1 MMDLFLR
8 HNQWGTLDL
17 DMSNGDIAICPTQSD
32 YIAQIIATR
41 LKIIEGEWF
50 LDASLGIPYFTQVF
64 GHKRNERF
72 IRQLIMPEIQSIPG
86 VREIT
91 NFTTEES
98 PNRRLTIS
106 FEAVMDDGTALS
118 FKEFIGV

>member
-8 HNQWGTLDL
+8 YNESGTLDL

-32 YIAQIIATR
+32 YIAQTIATR

-50 LDASLGIPYFTQVF
+50 LDTSLGIPYFTQVF

-86 VREIT
+86 VREIN

-98 PNRRLTIS
+98 PNRRITIS
-106 FEAVMDDGTALS
+106 FETVMNDGIALS
-118 FKEFIGV
+118 FKESIGV